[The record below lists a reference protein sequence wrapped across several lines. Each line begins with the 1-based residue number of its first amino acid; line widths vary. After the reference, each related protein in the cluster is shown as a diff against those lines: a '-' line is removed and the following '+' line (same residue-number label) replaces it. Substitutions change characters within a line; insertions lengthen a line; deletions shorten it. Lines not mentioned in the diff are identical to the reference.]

1 MSTKTLSLVTATL
14 LLTTHTFAEETLE
27 DITVISATK
36 SNQNIENITSNTDVI
51 TEDDIEARG
60 FTTVT
65 EALNSLPGVSFTSTG
80 GLGQNTSLY
89 LRGMSSNRTLVL
101 IDGVRYNDV
110 TSSGAAAPFAHLMI
124 EDIAQI
130 EVVKGAQSGVWGAD
144 ASAGVVNIIT
154 KKAKD
159 GVHGSAHVEGGSF
172 STKKYGGTLSYATE
186 IYNLKISHNVVDTD
200 GFSSQAPYG
209 EDLDDFEDD
218 GYKNKTTSIQVGVNI
233 DENNKIDFSHMIIDA
248 TSEYDPYGNP
258 NGEAH
263 SDTEDTFSSV
273 NFNHVDSFNELNI
286 YAKKSLFDREY
297 VEADFTGT
305 IIKTPFDGEVSE
317 YGINSKIPYLSED
330 FVLVGVD
337 YKEFE
342 YENDIGKDYDNKG
355 VFLTN
360 NNTFKGVIGGKT
372 ILTESLRYDEYS
384 SFDNKLTGKIGLKH
398 IHEKIEGLITS
409 VNYGT
414 AYNIPTLY
422 QLYSPYGNEALNPED
437 TKSFDVTV
445 EYQDFKITYF
455 DTKIDDMIDFNMA
468 TYTYA
473 NISGT
478 SNINGLEASYKKSFL
493 ESIMLSM
500 NYTHLFNAEDENE
513 EDLKR
518 RAKDSFKIA
527 VDYYGIENLHLGAD
541 AQYVGS
547 RTDIK
552 FNPDWTTSDVET
564 GKYTV
569 VNLTANYDI
578 TKEVQVYGK
587 VENLTDEYY
596 QTVYGYAT
604 SPRAFYM
611 GLKANF

>member
-1 MSTKTLSLVTATL
+1 M
-14 LLTTHTFAEETLE
+14 
-27 DITVISATK
+27 
-36 SNQNIENITSNTDVI
+36 
-51 TEDDIEARG
+51 
-60 FTTVT
+60 
-65 EALNSLPGVSFTSTG
+65 
-80 GLGQNTSLY
+80 
-89 LRGMSSNRTLVL
+89 
-101 IDGVRYNDV
+101 
-110 TSSGAAAPFAHLMI
+110 
-124 EDIAQI
+124 
-130 EVVKGAQSGVWGAD
+130 
-144 ASAGVVNIIT
+144 
-154 KKAKD
+154 
-159 GVHGSAHVEGGSF
+159 
-172 STKKYGGTLSYATE
+172 
-186 IYNLKISHNVVDTD
+186 
-200 GFSSQAPYG
+200 
-209 EDLDDFEDD
+209 
-218 GYKNKTTSIQVGVNI
+218 
-233 DENNKIDFSHMIIDA
+233 
-248 TSEYDPYGNP
+248 
-258 NGEAH
+258 
-263 SDTEDTFSSV
+263 
-273 NFNHVDSFNELNI
+273 
-286 YAKKSLFDREY
+286 
-297 VEADFTGT
+297 
-305 IIKTPFDGEVSE
+305 
-317 YGINSKIPYLSED
+317 
-330 FVLVGVD
+330 VGVD

-422 QLYSPYGNEALNPED
+422 QLYSPYGSSTLTPED

-445 EYQDFKITYF
+445 KYQGIEITYF

-500 NYTHLFNAEDENE
+500 NYTHLFNAEDENG

-518 RAKDSFKIA
+518 RVKDSFKIA

-547 RTDIK
+547 RTDTK

-604 SPRAFYM
+604 SPRAFYL